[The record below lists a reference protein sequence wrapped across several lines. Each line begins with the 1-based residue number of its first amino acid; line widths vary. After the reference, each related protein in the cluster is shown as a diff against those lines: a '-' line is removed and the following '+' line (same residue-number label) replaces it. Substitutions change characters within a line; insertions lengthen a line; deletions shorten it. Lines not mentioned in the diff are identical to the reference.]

1 MPLSRGTAAVGL
13 MTIFGLFLALDIEIT
28 KPIPPEMQVDW
39 EGILQPT
46 SQDFIATAGEKWALP
61 ARKFDAVD
69 VLKLPLV
76 SENIFTIRQL
86 IETLNFAS
94 EDYNKTRTEILNLI
108 S

>member
-28 KPIPPEMQVDW
+28 KQIPEDMQVDW

-46 SQDFIATAGEKWALP
+46 TQDFIATAGEKWALP

-76 SENIFTIRQL
+76 SQNIVTVKDL
-86 IETLNFAS
+86 IETLNYAS
-94 EDYNKTRTEILNLI
+94 EDYNKTRTEVLNLI